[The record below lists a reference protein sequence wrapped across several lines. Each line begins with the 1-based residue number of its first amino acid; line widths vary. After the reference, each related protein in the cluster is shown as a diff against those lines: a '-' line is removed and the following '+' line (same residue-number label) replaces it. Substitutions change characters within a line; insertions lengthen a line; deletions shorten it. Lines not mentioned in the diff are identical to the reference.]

1 MSNVPIIVLREGTE
15 TKRDRE
21 ARTQNIR
28 AMMAITEAVKSTM
41 GPKGMDKMI
50 VDSLGDVTI
59 TNDGAEIL
67 DQLDIENVAA
77 IMMVNLAK
85 SVDKEVGDGTT
96 SAVIFCAKL
105 LENALELIE
114 QDIHP
119 KPITQ
124 GYKQASD
131 RAVKILNEIAEKISP
146 EDEKVL
152 LGAAITSMNSK
163 DIAAVKEYF
172 AELALKAVRSVAER
186 NDGGSL
192 FDQIDNIKIIKAP
205 GKSLKESELID
216 GVYIDKEKVSSNMP
230 DVINDAKIAVIRKK
244 LEITKGEYDSQIQIK
259 NPEDIQKFLDQEKKT
274 LEGFLEYFKK
284 LNVNMVV
291 NSQSISDKFG
301 SMLGREGIA
310 AIKSLGDKDI
320 EAVLNAT
327 GATLID
333 DLKDL
338 EAENLG
344 FAKKVKFE
352 KIGDDN
358 YTLFSGCE
366 NPRSVAILLKGGL
379 EKILNTAEIAL
390 HDVISVL
397 AKIIDT
403 KTVVAGGGAAWV
415 EIAKRL
421 RTYASEIGG
430 KEQLAVQAFAT
441 ALEEIPRTLIRNA
454 GLDEIERMTE
464 LRAAHKTPEDKWVGI
479 DTITDTIQNNYEH
492 GLVEPSVLIK
502 HILESGSEL
511 ARLILRVDRIINA
524 KGSKESE

>member
-41 GPKGMDKMI
+41 GPKGMDKML

-124 GYKQASD
+124 GYKLAAD
-131 RAVKILNEIAEKISP
+131 KAVEILKQIQETISP
-146 EDEKVL
+146 DDEKVL

-186 NDGGSL
+186 NEGSL

-216 GVYIDKEKVSSNMP
+216 GVYIDKDKVSSNMP
-230 DVINDAKIAVIRKK
+230 DTITDAKIAVIRKK
-244 LEITKGEYDSQIQIK
+244 LEIHKGEYDSQIQIK

-284 LNVNMVV
+284 LNVNVVV

-301 SMLGREGIA
+301 SMLGRQGIA

-320 EAVLNAT
+320 EAVINAT
-327 GATLID
+327 GATMID

-338 EAENLG
+338 QAENLG
-344 FAKKVKFE
+344 YAKKVKFE
-352 KIGDDN
+352 KIGDDE
-358 YTLFSGCE
+358 YTLFTGCE
-366 NPRSVAILLKGGL
+366 NPKSVAILLKGGL

-390 HDVISVL
+390 HDVISIL

-403 KTVVAGGGAAWV
+403 KTVVAGGGAAWL

-421 RTYASEIGG
+421 RTYANEIGG

-464 LRAAHKTPEDKWVGI
+464 LRASHKTPEDKWLGI
-479 DTITDTIQNNYEH
+479 DTITDTMQNNFEH
-492 GLVEPSVLIK
+492 GIVEPSVLIK
-502 HILESGSEL
+502 HIVESGSEL